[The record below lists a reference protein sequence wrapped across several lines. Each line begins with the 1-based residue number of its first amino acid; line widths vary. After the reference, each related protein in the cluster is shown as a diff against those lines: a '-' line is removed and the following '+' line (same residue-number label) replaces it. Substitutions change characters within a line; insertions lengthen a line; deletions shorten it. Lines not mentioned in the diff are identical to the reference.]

1 VSGRRPPTWRRA
13 FDAVEKPLGAVLQD
27 VAHSG
32 RFAEALGLS
41 TRARARVQR
50 ELERQ
55 TRRVWHLWNLP
66 AGSDVAH
73 LRRQVAELDRELRE
87 VRRELERAERRREGE
102 RDGPA
107 RSRQAGR
114 RPQRTPRS

>member
-1 VSGRRPPTWRRA
+1 MADKPAWRRA
-13 FDAVEKPLGAVLQD
+13 FDRVEGPLGAALED
-27 VAHSG
+27 VARSA
-32 RFAEALGLS
+32 RFAEALGLT
-41 TRARARVQR
+41 TRARAGVRR

-55 TRRVWHLWNLP
+55 TRRLWHAANLP

-73 LRRQVAELDRELRE
+73 LRRQVAALDRELRTL
-87 VRRELERAERRREGE
+87 RRALEQAERRREGE

-114 RPQRTPRS
+114 RSQRAARP